1 MTAESMV
8 EAAPA
13 PEATPAEPAVPAVV
27 TAAALLE
34 PADDAGG
41 AGRLGRAVRA
51 LFRPRRLASV
61 AGLVALFGL
70 WELYVRLAGVKPI
83 ILPPPSRVAIH
94 LGANLG
100 FYLDNARTTVAE
112 AGLGFAI
119 ALVVAMAVATTMVH
133 WPLVERAS
141 WPVIVLIQST
151 PVVVLAP
158 VFMIW
163 LGFGPWPKILVAALF
178 TFVPFVSNAVT
189 GLRSIDPDA
198 HRVLRSVNASRWQ
211 VFWKLRL
218 PSALPALFAAA
229 RFCVSLALVG
239 AVVGEL
245 YTGSTR
251 GLGYQTRIAQTRSLI
266 DQIWGSIFALATIGV
281 AATLITI
288 AIEHRVLRWHPSRA
302 NP

>member
-1 MTAESMV
+1 MTTESAV
-8 EAAPA
+8 EAREHRDP
-13 PEATPAEPAVPAVV
+13 PAVPAPTGDHEAPATPAVPSPPSGPGPLRR
-27 TAAALLE
+27 AARWVLQ
-34 PADDAGG
+34 
-41 AGRLGRAVRA
+41 
-51 LFRPRRLASV
+51 PRRLAPA
-61 AGLVALFGL
+61 AGLIALFGL
-70 WELYVRLAGVKPI
+70 WELYVRLFGVRPLT
-83 ILPPPSRVAIH
+83 LPPPSRVAVH
-94 LGANLG
+94 LATNPG

-112 AGLGFAI
+112 AGLGFVL
-119 ALVVAMAVATTMVH
+119 ALTAAMVVATSMVH

-141 WPVIVLIQST
+141 WPVMVLLQST

-163 LGFGPWPKILVAALF
+163 MGFGPWPKVLASALF

-198 HRVLRSVNASRWQ
+198 HRVLRSVDASRWQ
-211 VFWKLRL
+211 VFWMLRL

-251 GLGYQTRIAQTRSLI
+251 GLGYQTRIAQTRLLI
-266 DQIWGSIFALATIGV
+266 DQLWASIFTLAAIGV
-281 AATLITI
+281 IFTLITI